1 MHNDSLLDAKANLTL
16 DAKEELLK
24 MSIFTYFAKMA
35 ILGPELFQI
44 VTSILITGRCISM

>member
-16 DAKEELLK
+16 DAREELLK
-24 MSIFTYFAKMA
+24 FTYFAKTA

-44 VTSILITGRCISM
+44 VTPILIAGRCT